1 MRLPADER
9 RAVALLALTAFLWAI
24 SFPLIRVLSLAQ
36 HQHSPEI
43 SSWFVSSVIVTSR
56 FLLGGLVVSL
66 LSPRSL
72 KGITRSEW
80 SQGLGL
86 GLLCGISILWQVD
99 GLSYTSASVSA
110 FITQGYCV
118 WIPLYV
124 CLRSRRVPSSDLL
137 VSTGLVVSGIFLL
150 SGASFDSLHLGRG
163 ELETLLAS
171 LFCAAQILWL
181 ERPRFKDNRSFTIT
195 AIMFFAAGLVAAP
208 VALVSSG
215 GPEAWIQLF
224 ELPHLPEMMLVVT
237 LLCTVAPFLLMNHFQ
252 KYVTATEAG
261 LIYCCEPIFAS
272 LLALFIPGILAGWMG
287 TQYPNETPTARLL
300 LGGGLITAAN
310 VWIQV
315 RKGSSPLNAAN
326 VEPT

>member
-1 MRLPADER
+1 MSFPGHER

-56 FLLGGLVVSL
+56 FLLGGLVVAL

-72 KGITRSEW
+72 QAITRSEW

-99 GLSYTSASVSA
+99 GLSYSPASVSA

-118 WIPLYV
+118 WIPIYV
-124 CLRSRRVPSSDLL
+124 CLRSRRVPSGDLL
-137 VSTGLVVSGIFLL
+137 ISTGLVVAGIFLL

-181 ERPRFKDNRSFTIT
+181 ERPRFEDNRSLTIT
-195 AIMFFAAGLVAAP
+195 VIMFFAAGLVAAP

-215 GPEAWIQLF
+215 GPGAWTQLLQ
-224 ELPHLPEMMLVVT
+224 LPHLTELMVVLTLV
-237 LLCTVAPFLLMNHFQ
+237 CTVAPFLLMNQFQ
-252 KYVTATEAG
+252 KFVTATEAG

-272 LLALFIPGILAGWMG
+272 LLALFLPGILAGWMG
-287 TQYPNETPTARLL
+287 THYPNETPTAPLL

-310 VWIQV
+310 IWIQV
-315 RKGSSPLNAAN
+315 RKGSSPVRAAN
-326 VEPT
+326 VGPA